1 MFYMKNISVFAKSLA
16 LIMTVTV
23 FASCN
28 GKLSQQTESDT
39 AVGEVSDKTENNNDN
54 AESVANITTDD
65 FIVLVSDFRTN
76 PDEWNFKGTRPV
88 VIDFYATWCGPCRKM
103 APIFEKVAAMHSKNV
118 DFFRVDID
126 QEKELANYIGIEA
139 IPTLM
144 FIPVKGKPTTIV
156 GEMDEES
163 LSKKIKELL

>member
-1 MFYMKNISVFAKSLA
+1 
-16 LIMTVTV
+16 MTPT
-23 FASCN
+23 
-28 GKLSQQTESDT
+28 
-39 AVGEVSDKTENNNDN
+39 
-54 AESVANITTDD
+54 
-65 FIVLVSDFRTN
+65 
-76 PDEWNFKGTRPV
+76 
-88 VIDFYATWCGPCRKM
+88 
-103 APIFEKVAAMHSKNV
+103 FEKVAAMHSKNV

-144 FIPVKGKPTTIV
+144 FIPVEGKPMTIV